1 MARRSIEYVFYLWN
15 SDLRGTEEQPGT
27 IGWRREWDSN
37 PRDPYEPT
45 RVPGVRLQPLGH
57 LSVAPHLGGAHYTQR
72 RLKHN
77 VCLEANVAL
86 DLGCEGPAMKPR
98 LCDNRVGYFSITVTD
113 YPAVQRWRTT
123 SAATSRAIASRRRI
137 RARRSRSR

>member
-1 MARRSIEYVFYLWN
+1 MSCDAPGEQ
-15 SDLRGTEEQPGT
+15 RGTM
-27 IGWRREWDSN
+27 GWRREWDSN

-57 LSVAPHLGGAHYTQR
+57 LSVAPYRGGAHYTQR

-86 DLGCEGPAMKPR
+86 DLGCEGPQKGRGRRAHAVHDHLPPAQVFR
-98 LCDNRVGYFSITVTD
+98 RPVAAV
-113 YPAVQRWRTT
+113 YPCGPLAVVRNG
-123 SAATSRAIASRRRI
+123 SAADALVDTSLDRVFFCGPRDEPR
-137 RARRSRSR
+137 